1 MLALTLASAAGVFEA
16 KAHAQDYAAAGQ
28 HFDAAQEAFAAGKFE
43 LAAKEYQAAFDI
55 TKESTLL
62 QSIGESWQRAGNAPK
77 ALTAYKAYIKA
88 APQAPDRAA
97 IEERIKAIES
107 AQADASQAPAQ
118 ASQAP
123 AQASQAPAQ
132 ASQVPAQ
139 ASQVPAQASQV
150 PAQASQAPA
159 QASQAPTGPTITPP
173 EPPPSKLRVAGW
185 ISVASAV
192 ALVTG
197 GAVIGLGAQS
207 RADELRRR
215 TTLVVG
221 DQPLTYSDSERDAYT
236 SLMSEGKTYNTAA
249 ISLFAVG
256 GVAAATAITL
266 FVVDFVRK
274 PKPDAQKQALV
285 VPLLGPG
292 TVGLSLVGGM

>member
-1 MLALTLASAAGVFEA
+1 MTNDSRSARNSRRGCGRLGRFMLALTLASAAGVFEA

-123 AQASQAPAQ
+123 AQASQAP
-132 ASQVPAQ
+132 
-139 ASQVPAQASQV
+139 
-150 PAQASQAPA
+150 
-159 QASQAPTGPTITPP
+159 
-173 EPPPSKLRVAGW
+173 
-185 ISVASAV
+185 
-192 ALVTG
+192 
-197 GAVIGLGAQS
+197 
-207 RADELRRR
+207 
-215 TTLVVG
+215 
-221 DQPLTYSDSERDAYT
+221 
-236 SLMSEGKTYNTAA
+236 
-249 ISLFAVG
+249 
-256 GVAAATAITL
+256 
-266 FVVDFVRK
+266 
-274 PKPDAQKQALV
+274 
-285 VPLLGPG
+285 
-292 TVGLSLVGGM
+292 